1 MDSVDKPVNGLSPRV
16 TNRPDGGLDIPHAGN
31 HPREEP
37 SSATQRDNEAG
48 PNGRGLASG
57 PSATG
62 EQSTDPAAGAA
73 AWPRSIGRA
82 RGGSAQGERGQAE
95 RGQKWNG
102 RSSGTRSRAGGQSSN
117 GRSSYGRAAANR
129 GAADQPTSQR
139 QPTDQPAEQPPT
151 GPTSGRDLAH
161 AALEAAKAKAKERG
175 APPNLRRG
183 RITGGGGQNPR
194 RRRWSGSGADARDPQ
209 PLGRLVSRLISDS
222 GWQDTMTNARVFGQ
236 WARLVGED
244 VAEHAEPVALKD
256 GELTVRASSTA
267 WATQLRLLQGKLLA
281 KIAAGVGHGVVKRMR
296 IQGPTAPSWRKGPR
310 HVPGRGPRDTYG

>member
-1 MDSVDKPVNGLSPRV
+1 MDSVDNPGPASSPRV
-16 TNRPDGGLDIPHAGN
+16 TNRPDGRLDTPPAGESTRN
-31 HPREEP
+31 PARADTDRDP
-37 SSATQRDNEAG
+37 SAG
-48 PNGRGLASG
+48 PNGK
-57 PSATG
+57 
-62 EQSTDPAAGAA
+62 AAGD
-73 AWPRSIGRA
+73 GL
-82 RGGSAQGERGQAE
+82 
-95 RGQKWNG
+95 
-102 RSSGTRSRAGGQSSN
+102 T
-117 GRSSYGRAAANR
+117 
-129 GAADQPTSQR
+129 
-139 QPTDQPAEQPPT
+139 
-151 GPTSGRDLAH
+151 GRDLAH
-161 AALEAAKAKAKERG
+161 AALEAAKAKARERG

-183 RITGGGGQNPR
+183 RITGGSGQTR
-194 RRRWSGSGADARDPQ
+194 ARRRWSGPGADPRDPQ

-244 VAEHAEPVALKD
+244 VAEHAQPVTLKD